1 MPRIVRA
8 YSKRGT
14 CRRCLRAVVA
24 RGGSRELGEFALE
37 SDVVPIDAV
46 SLSTTPNVKVLP
58 AVSYYNR
65 GKISIDHP
73 AQGGPFNNTTVEVV
87 GVFCRG
93 GLLARGKCAAGKAH
107 NRVVGGQ
114 SHS

>member
-1 MPRIVRA
+1 M
-8 YSKRGT
+8 
-14 CRRCLRAVVA
+14 
-24 RGGSRELGEFALE
+24 
-37 SDVVPIDAV
+37 
-46 SLSTTPNVKVLP
+46 KVLP

-114 SHS
+114 SHSVNFKAQCGPLGTDYCYNCRY

>member
-1 MPRIVRA
+1 MSTSCCC
-8 YSKRGT
+8 SKRGEPRT
-14 CRRCLRAVVA
+14 RRVCPQK
-24 RGGSRELGEFALE
+24 